1 MQVKNAQEI
10 GDKVSRIVGLNIF
23 ENTRKRDYVE
33 SRSLVVFLLRE
44 KLLMRWVNI
53 ARYFEENGKHM
64 DHANAIHL
72 FKMYPIYKTS
82 NKQLSIIE
90 HTFIFKSQLNYDE
103 IDKFHYL
110 ENRYKDL
117 KKENDLLIKK
127 LATTKKRQDPIL
139 DIIKGITLE
148 QRTQV
153 IERLSLLKKS
163 WSWKSVDKCEVIEA
177 GDGISGSAF

>member
-1 MQVKNAQEI
+1 MEVKDAQEI
-10 GDKVSRIVGLNIF
+10 GDKVGKIIGINIF

-53 ARYFEENGKHM
+53 AKYFEDNGKHM
-64 DHANAIHL
+64 NHANAIHL
-72 FKMYPIYKTS
+72 FKMYPIYKRD
-82 NKQLSIIE
+82 NKQLSVIE
-90 HTFIFKSQLNYDE
+90 QLFIFKSQLNYDE

-163 WSWKSVDKCEVIEA
+163 WSWKSVDKCEIIEA

>member
-1 MQVKNAQEI
+1 MEVKDAQEI
-10 GDKVSRIVGLNIF
+10 GDKVGKIIGINIF

-53 ARYFEENGKHM
+53 AKYFEDNGKHM
-64 DHANAIHL
+64 NHANAIHL
-72 FKMYPIYKTS
+72 FKMYPIYKRD
-82 NKQLSIIE
+82 NKQLSVIE
-90 HTFIFKSQLNYDE
+90 QLFIFKNQLNYDE

-127 LATTKKRQDPIL
+127 LAATKKRQDPIL

-163 WSWKSVDKCEVIEA
+163 WSWKSVDRCEVIEA
-177 GDGISGSAF
+177 GDGISGATF

>member
-1 MQVKNAQEI
+1 MEVKDAQEI
-10 GDKVSRIVGLNIF
+10 GDKVRKIIGINIF
-23 ENTRKRDYVE
+23 ENTRKRD
-33 SRSLVVFLLRE
+33 
-44 KLLMRWVNI
+44 
-53 ARYFEENGKHM
+53 FEDNGKHM
-64 DHANAIHL
+64 NHANAIHL
-72 FKMYPIYKTS
+72 FKMYPIYKRD
-82 NKQLSIIE
+82 NKQLSVIE
-90 HTFIFKSQLNYDE
+90 QLFIFKSQLNYDE

-127 LATTKKRQDPIL
+127 LAATKKRQ

>member
-1 MQVKNAQEI
+1 MEVKDAQEI
-10 GDKVSRIVGLNIF
+10 GDKVGKIIGINIF

-53 ARYFEENGKHM
+53 AKYFEDNGKHM
-64 DHANAIHL
+64 NHANAIHL
-72 FKMYPIYKTS
+72 FKMYPIYKRD
-82 NKQLSIIE
+82 NKQLSVIE
-90 HTFIFKSQLNYDE
+90 QLFIFKSQLNYDE

-127 LATTKKRQDPIL
+127 LDATKKRQDPIL
-139 DIIKGITLE
+139 DIIKGITPE

-163 WSWKSVDKCEVIEA
+163 WSWKSVDRCEVIEA
-177 GDGISGSAF
+177 GDGISGATF

>member
-1 MQVKNAQEI
+1 MEVKDAQEI
-10 GDKVSRIVGLNIF
+10 GDKVGKIIGIDIYK
-23 ENTRKRDYVE
+23 NTRQQDYVQG
-33 SRSLVVFLLRE
+33 RALVVFLLRE
-44 KLLMRWVNI
+44 KLLMRWTNI
-53 ARYFEENGKHM
+53 AKYFEDNGKHM
-64 DHANAIHL
+64 NHANAIHL
-72 FKMYPIYKTS
+72 FKMYPIYKNY
-82 NKQLSIIE
+82 NKQLSVIE
-90 HTFIFKSQLNYDE
+90 QLFIFKSQLNYDE

-148 QRTQV
+148 QRAQV
-153 IERLSLLKKS
+153 IERISLLKKS